1 METLEYE
8 ADIAVSEMRQGRV
21 GHLAAVGVGD
31 HDAAR
36 SRLTEQT
43 DDIEKCRLT
52 AAARPHD
59 RDKLARL
66 TSRLTFS
73 KAVVSISLVR
83 NTLLI

>member
-59 RDKLARL
+59 RDKLAP
-66 TSRLTFS
+66 
-73 KAVVSISLVR
+73 VDI
-83 NTLLI
+83 